1 MARPQ
6 AYICCMA
13 SYRSRS
19 RLMPL
24 VVLAP
29 LYSGAALAVALASQF
44 WGELQPCALCLYQRW
59 PHAVALGLGLIAILL
74 VRSGHTRPARS
85 LTYLAGLALLT
96 TAGIAAFHMG
106 VEWRWW
112 EGTSSCGAS
121 LGAGTSLETLRT
133 ALLATP
139 VVRCDAVA
147 WSFLGISMAGYNFI
161 ISGLLGII
169 VLIRTA
175 HSKA

>member
-6 AYICCMA
+6 GYICSMA

-29 LYSGAALAVALASQF
+29 LYSGAALAVALLSQF

-59 PHAVALGLGLIAILL
+59 PHAVALGLGVIAVLL
-74 VRSGHTRPARS
+74 VRGGHTRPARS
-85 LTYLAGLALLT
+85 LTYFAGIALLV
-96 TAGIAAFHMG
+96 TAGIGAFHMG

-112 EGTSSCGAS
+112 QGTASCGAT
-121 LGAGTSLETLRT
+121 LGAGVSVDALRT

-139 VVRCDAVA
+139 VVRCDTVA

-161 ISGLLGII
+161 FSGLLGIS
-169 VLIRTA
+169 VLIRTTR
-175 HSKA
+175 SKA

>member
-24 VVLAP
+24 VVLPP
-29 LYSGAALAVALASQF
+29 LFSGTALAVALASQF
-44 WGELQPCALCLYQRW
+44 WGGLQPCVLCLYQRW
-59 PHAVALGLGLIAILL
+59 PHAAALVLGMIAVLL
-74 VRSGHTRPARS
+74 VRSGHTRPARF
-85 LTYLAGLALLT
+85 LTYLAGLALLV
-96 TAGIAAFHMG
+96 TAGIGAFHMG

-112 EGTSSCGAS
+112 EGTASCGS
-121 LGAGTSLETLRT
+121 TLGAGASVDDLRA

-161 ISGLLGII
+161 LSGLLGII